1 MKRKVTKF
9 LSLILLLLT
18 ILFGKEISQ
27 PVLSTTVAIEE
38 EVVLAANLEVPFTTA
53 FDYGYKL
60 ELSLNGGAIPIGGRL
75 EAVLNRIGDEDTINF
90 LDKKLALSSEGVL
103 IGQHFVA
110 QGGDHFL
117 FKVTDIDSVLV
128 GETALLYADV
138 TGGAPSVGLA
148 IQRDFRPYFSVF
160 FVMLLSLTFITVYL
174 AWRK

>member
-1 MKRKVTKF
+1 MKKRVAKSI
-9 LSLILLLLT
+9 SLILLLLT
-18 ILFGKEISQ
+18 ILFGREISQ
-27 PVLSTTVAIEE
+27 PVLSTTVAVEE
-38 EVVLAANLEVPFTTA
+38 DVVLTANLEVPFTTA

-60 ELSLNGGAIPIGGRL
+60 ELSLKGDTIPIGGRL
-75 EAVLNRIGDEDTINF
+75 KAVLNKIGDQDTINL

-128 GETALLYADV
+128 GKTALLYAD

-148 IQRDFRPYFSVF
+148 IQRDFRPYFRVF
-160 FVMLLSLTFITVYL
+160 FVLLLSLTLIIGCL